1 MKDKIKNSFIFDTVT
16 VSFDEM
22 SKYET
27 EIMDKYF
34 KEWKE
39 AELSN
44 ELQFIM
50 MVALSRYQ
58 VDIKDKLFV
67 IKKGRTNNEY

>member
-1 MKDKIKNSFIFDTVT
+1 MKDKIKNSYIFDTVT
-16 VSFDEM
+16 VTFDEM

-39 AELSN
+39 AEISN

-50 MVALSRYQ
+50 IAILSKYQ
-58 VDIKDKLFV
+58 VDLKDKLYM
-67 IKKGRTNNEY
+67 IKKGRTENEY